1 MGLLKVLVFVELG
14 VIKGWGFDGASNT
27 YMLLN
32 LQLNMKSHDGE
43 TTITMTGHRDG
54 ANPQA
59 LERSNLIVGLMHD
72 AIENMGKYA
81 EWLNVVGHNKRWVK
95 TYNSY
100 VYYDVDWAGQYAHR
114 QRKVKINV
122 MGNSKHTIIDTLIHE
137 LGHVWYM
144 NAEKLGVGMQVEDF
158 KQAILGD
165 LGSIDSYS
173 RGRKLKRAMKKRTS
187 LFVNEI
193 HSILTEMKYGTD
205 KLQRELASENM
216 TEEETKRLKRFIPIY
231 DELHPEKAKNPEW
244 IRLAKS

>member
-1 MGLLKVLVFVELG
+1 
-14 VIKGWGFDGASNT
+14 
-27 YMLLN
+27 
-32 LQLNMKSHDGE
+32 
-43 TTITMTGHRDG
+43 
-54 ANPQA
+54 
-59 LERSNLIVGLMHD
+59 
-72 AIENMGKYA
+72 
-81 EWLNVVGHNKRWVK
+81 
-95 TYNSY
+95 
-100 VYYDVDWAGQYAHR
+100 
-114 QRKVKINV
+114 

-173 RGRKLKRAMKKRTS
+173 RSRKLKNAMKKRTS

-231 DELHPEKAKNPEW
+231 DELHPETAKNPEW

>member
-1 MGLLKVLVFVELG
+1 
-14 VIKGWGFDGASNT
+14 
-27 YMLLN
+27 
-32 LQLNMKSHDGE
+32 MKSHAGQ

-72 AIENMGKYA
+72 AIEEMGKYA

-95 TYNSY
+95 TYTSY
-100 VYYDVDWAGQYAHR
+100 VFYEVDWAGQYAHR

-122 MGNSKHTIIDTLIHE
+122 MGNDIHTIIDTLIHE

-158 KQAILGD
+158 KQAILAD

-173 RGRKLKRAMKKRTS
+173 RSRKLKNAMKRRTS

-193 HSILTEMKYGTD
+193 HSILTEMKYGTN

-216 TEEETKRLKRFIPIY
+216 TEDETKRLKRFIPIY
-231 DELHPEKAKNPEW
+231 NELHPETAKNPEW
-244 IRLAKS
+244 LRLARITDSMAGMIYGKS